1 MFIAF
6 DDDSYIN
13 PLESVLYLMKSDF
26 LLISKIINGVEITS
40 NFKEIPNYFN
50 EGREQL
56 SLKINEDASSISQVR
71 TSRTA
76 RDAIKI
82 MAKKHYAEVAGNYKK
97 FAEVLSA
104 EANEIEGWQGL
115 DLMILQSVAG

>member
-76 RDAIKI
+76 GDAIKI
-82 MAKKHYAEVAGNYKK
+82 MAKNIMLKLLGIIKS
-97 FAEVLSA
+97 L
-104 EANEIEGWQGL
+104 L
-115 DLMILQSVAG
+115 RC